1 MGAQRKI
8 LREFTTL
15 TGNVASLGLTLES
28 IESLLVEKGVLSEGE
43 LLAKARALASEQFF
57 NPLITPTDD

>member
-8 LREFTTL
+8 LREFSQL

-28 IESLLVEKGVLSEGE
+28 IESLLVEKGVLAQGE
-43 LLAKARALASEQFF
+43 LLEKARTLAQEQFF
-57 NPLITPTDD
+57 NPLVPPLDD